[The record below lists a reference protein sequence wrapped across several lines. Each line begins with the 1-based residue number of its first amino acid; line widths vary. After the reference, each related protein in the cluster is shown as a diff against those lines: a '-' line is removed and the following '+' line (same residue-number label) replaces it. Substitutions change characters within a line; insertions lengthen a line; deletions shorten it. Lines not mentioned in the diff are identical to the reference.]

1 MCELYYAEIY
11 TYAHLAL
18 GIVKARQ
25 TIQLK
30 KSYYPNRVFINNTF
44 IYINL
49 LNNNTYSK
57 ITDCFAREKFYFFFN
72 CADMIKISNL

>member
-1 MCELYYAEIY
+1 MAKYI
-11 TYAHLAL
+11 YAHLVL

-25 TIQLK
+25 TQLK
-30 KSYYPNRVFINNTF
+30 KSYDPNRVFINNTF

-57 ITDCFAREKFYFFFN
+57 ITDCFAREEFFFFN
-72 CADMIKISNL
+72 CPDMIKINNL